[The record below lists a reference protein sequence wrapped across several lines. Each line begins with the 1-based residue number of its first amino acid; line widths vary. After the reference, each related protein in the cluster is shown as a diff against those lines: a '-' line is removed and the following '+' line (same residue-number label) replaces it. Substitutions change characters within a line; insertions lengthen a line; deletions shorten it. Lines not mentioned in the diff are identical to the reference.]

1 MQTIRS
7 INLKKFLTF
16 QVLLVVVGSVIAL
29 FFGLKPGLS
38 YLLGAGVMIV
48 ANMLMLWRF
57 FIRKKVFSPMKEL
70 MFLYLGEVLKLTLVV
85 IGTIVIATYIKPI
98 FMVYF
103 LGLII
108 LQVAMWL
115 MPFFLNRVG

>member
-29 FFGLKPGLS
+29 FFGVKSGFS
-38 YLLGAGVMIV
+38 YFLGAGVMIV

-70 MFLYLGEVLKLTLVV
+70 MFLYFGEMLKLTLVV
-85 IGTIVIATYIKPI
+85 IGTIVIAIYIKPI
-98 FMVYF
+98 FVVYF
-103 LGLII
+103 VGLII
-108 LQVAMWL
+108 LQIAMWL